1 MTWKVKT
8 KIMPV
13 IIGALEIIKK
23 ASEQILQLLPG
34 EPSVI
39 QLQKVTLTSTKSIIR
54 KVLG

>member
-39 QLQKVTLTSTKSIIR
+39 QLQKVTLTSTESIIR